1 MIENPSKIAVIFDMD
16 GVICDTNPYHS
27 IAWKEYLLSL
37 GVESTEQEFIENMYG
52 KSNSHILKYFLKREV
67 VGEEF
72 DRMEYEK
79 ELLFRQIYEAHV
91 TPIAGLLEFIDD
103 LKKHGVQTGIATSA
117 PVENLDLILSKVPL
131 RDKMGSLLA
140 SHHVKHHK
148 PNPEVYLK
156 SAENLG
162 VLPANCVVFE
172 DSYSG
177 VSAGINAGMKVVGVL
192 STYKPEELPP
202 CDAYITD
209 YQGINFEF
217 IKKLF
222 TNSLIH

>member
-1 MIENPSKIAVIFDMD
+1 MIENPTKIAVIFDMD

-27 IAWKEYLLSL
+27 IAWKEYLRRF
-37 GVESTEQEFIENMYG
+37 GVEATEQEFIENMYG
-52 KSNSHILKYFLKREV
+52 KSNSHILRHFLKREV

-72 DRMEYEK
+72 AKMEFEK
-79 ELLFRQIYEAHV
+79 ELLFRQTYEPHII
-91 TPIAGLLEFIDD
+91 PIAGLLEFIDD
-103 LKKHGVQTGIATSA
+103 LKKNGVQTGIATSA
-117 PVENLDLILSKVPL
+117 PVENMDLILSKVPL

-140 SHHVKHHK
+140 SHHVTKHK

-162 VLPANCVVFE
+162 VSPSNCVVFE

-202 CDAYITD
+202 CNAYITD
-209 YQGINFEF
+209 YQGVSFDF
-217 IKKLF
+217 IY
-222 TNSLIH
+222 NLILGTR

>member
-1 MIENPSKIAVIFDMD
+1 MSEKTNKIAVIFDMD

-27 IAWKEYLLSL
+27 IAWKEYLLRFGISA
-37 GVESTEQEFIENMYG
+37 TEQEFIENMYG
-52 KSNSHILKYFLKREV
+52 KSNSHILRHFLKREV

-72 DRMEYEK
+72 AKMEFEK
-79 ELLFRQIYEAHV
+79 ELLFRQIYESHV
-91 TPIAGLLEFIDD
+91 TPITGLLEFIDD
-103 LKKHGVQTGIATSA
+103 LKKYGVQTGIATSA
-117 PVENLDLILSKVPL
+117 PVENMDLILSKLPL

-140 SHHVKHHK
+140 SHNVKHHK

-162 VLPANCVVFE
+162 IHPANCIVFE

-209 YQGINFEF
+209 YQEVSFDF
-217 IKKLF
+217 ISNL
-222 TNSLIH
+222 LIGTR